1 MQPVPEVVSA
11 FSPQT
16 CLNKAIFRQPVSIA
30 RCMDK
35 QDVVHLLSGIL
46 SSLKIKGI
54 LAHAT
59 MQTNLTET
67 VLSEI
72 SQKQMD
78 KYCMIPLI

>member
-1 MQPVPEVVSA
+1 MVC
-11 FSPQT
+11 T
-16 CLNKAIFRQPVSIA
+16 YN
-30 RCMDK
+30 
-35 QDVVHLLSGIL
+35 GIL

-59 MQTNLTET
+59 VQTNFTEI
-67 VLSEI
+67 VLNEI